1 MDAFIVRCKPGQIKA
16 DGGDQA
22 KFADGV
28 RAIRKRWIQ
37 VWPSRVVA
45 KLAMWNIG
53 LEDTLDEE
61 VPNLMGAN
69 DNHAEEHSVAEFI
82 ERVGRSQEGSS

>member
-1 MDAFIVRCKPGQIKA
+1 
-16 DGGDQA
+16 
-22 KFADGV
+22 
-28 RAIRKRWIQ
+28 
-37 VWPSRVVA
+37 
-45 KLAMWNIG
+45 MWNIG